1 MCGIIGLYSALA
13 SENILRQ
20 ACAGLFGLQHRGQES
35 AGLAWLDDESG
46 RIRMRKSMGL
56 VAQSLS
62 PDDHHYGSSQVVV
75 GHCRYST
82 AGESSLANAQP
93 LRAVCARGSLAIAHN
108 GNISNG
114 DQIRAEL
121 QHKGAIFQSTSDT
134 EVILHLIAHRSDLSL
149 KDAFIAALK
158 RIEGGYALVAII
170 DDMLVIARDPYGI
183 RPLVFGK
190 VGDDWVASSESCAI
204 EQIGGTIVRNVK
216 AGEVIMLDQK
226 GAHTIYQE
234 PRVSLKPCAFEYVY
248 FARPDSV
255 LDDCSV
261 YNARISLGMAL
272 ARSAP
277 AEADIVCGMPDS
289 GRISAIG
296 YARQL
301 QIPFEEA
308 ILRNHF
314 VGRSFILPNQKAR
327 EQAVRQKLRPVIGSI
342 EGKNIVV
349 IDDSIVR
356 GTTSKYVINMLKTAG
371 AKAVHMRIAS
381 PPVRWPCYY
390 GIDMP
395 NKEAFASVRYT
406 EEELCKELGA
416 DSIKWLDTKDLATSI
431 SDQNMEV
438 CQSCFTGNYLWG
450 EVS

>member
-1 MCGIIGLYSALA
+1 MCGIIGLYSKKA
-13 SENILRQ
+13 SKNIPLQ
-20 ACAGLFGLQHRGQES
+20 AWGGLFGLQHRGQES

-46 RIRMRKSMGL
+46 RIRLRKSMGL
-56 VAQSLS
+56 VAQSLN
-62 PDDHHYGSSQVVV
+62 PDHHHYGSSQVVI

-93 LRAVCARGSLAIAHN
+93 LRAVCARGSFAIAHN

-114 DQIRAEL
+114 DQLRAEL

-134 EVILHLIAHRSDLSL
+134 EVVLHLIAHRSDLGL
-149 KDAFIAALK
+149 KEAFIAALK
-158 RIEGGYALVAII
+158 RIEGGYAFVAII
-170 DDMLVIARDPYGI
+170 DDTLVIARDPYGI
-183 RPLVFGK
+183 RPLVFGSI
-190 VGDDWVASSESCAI
+190 GDDWVVSSESCAI
-204 EQIGGTIVRNVK
+204 EQIGGTVIRNVE
-216 AGEVIMLDQK
+216 AGEVLLFDDRGVQTIDQK
-226 GAHTIYQE
+226 SRTW
-234 PRVSLKPCAFEYVY
+234 LKPCAFEYVY
-248 FARPDSV
+248 FARPDSI
-255 LDDCSV
+255 LDGSSV
-261 YNARISLGMAL
+261 YQARISLGVAL
-272 ARSAP
+272 AKSAP
-277 AEADIVCGMPDS
+277 VEADVVCGMPDS

-314 VGRSFILPNQKAR
+314 VGRSFILPNQQAR
-327 EQAVRQKLRPVIGSI
+327 EQAVRQKLRPVTGSI

-349 IDDSIVR
+349 VDDSIVR
-356 GTTSKYVINMLKTAG
+356 GTTSKYVIHMLKNAG

-395 NKEAFASVRYT
+395 NKESFASVCHT
-406 EEELCKELGA
+406 EEELCEKLGA
-416 DSIKWLDTKDLATSI
+416 DSIKWLDINDLAQSI

-438 CQSCFTGNYLWG
+438 CQSCFTGDYLW
-450 EVS
+450 EKQS

>member
-1 MCGIIGLYSALA
+1 MCGIIGLYSKLP
-13 SENILRQ
+13 SEDTLRQ
-20 ACAGLFGLQHRGQES
+20 AWAGLFGLQHRGQES
-35 AGLAWLDDESG
+35 AGLAWFSSKEG
-46 RIRMRKSMGL
+46 RICMRKSMGL
-56 VAQSLS
+56 VAQNFNFEDDNSLS
-62 PDDHHYGSSQVVV
+62 QVAI

-82 AGESSLANAQP
+82 SGGSSFANAQP

-114 DQIRAEL
+114 DQLRAEL

-170 DDMLVIARDPYGI
+170 DNMLVIARDPHGI
-183 RPLVFGK
+183 RPLVFGTL
-190 VGDDWVASSESCAI
+190 GDDWVVASESCAI
-204 EQIGGTIVRNVK
+204 EQIGGKIVRNVQ
-216 AGEVIMLDQK
+216 AGEVITFNEQGMQIIHQ
-226 GAHTIYQE
+226 AA
-234 PRVSLKPCAFEYVY
+234 PASLKPCAFEYVY
-248 FARPDSV
+248 FARPDSIV
-255 LDDCSV
+255 DGCSV
-261 YNARISLGMAL
+261 YQARISLGIAL
-272 ARSAP
+272 AKSAP
-277 AEADIVCGMPDS
+277 VEADIVCGMPDS

-314 VGRSFILPNQKAR
+314 VGRSFILPDQKAR
-327 EQAVRQKLRPVIGSI
+327 EQAVRQKLRPVIETI

-349 IDDSIVR
+349 VDDSIVR
-356 GTTSKYVINMLKTAG
+356 GTTSKYVIKMLKNAG
-371 AKAVHMRIAS
+371 AKEVHMRIAS

-395 NKEAFASVRYT
+395 CKEEFASVCYT
-406 EEELCKELGA
+406 EEELCQQLDA
-416 DSIKWLDTKDLATSI
+416 DSVKWLNVEDLASSI
-431 SDQNMEV
+431 SKQKMEV

-450 EVS
+450 ETS